1 MKQKNKIA
9 IVLFLMLG
17 AIAIWLIMRNNNS
30 TIKQTLKD
38 FAVKDTTSIDK
49 VFLADKKGRSIT
61 LEKQSPG
68 KWLVNGKY
76 EARNDAVQT
85 LIYTINKVEV
95 KEPVSKKAH
104 DNIVKKLAAEAVK
117 CEIYSGG
124 KLIKAYYVGSET
136 QDMTGT
142 YMILIDLNTMQTS
155 AKPFVTYIPGFQGFL
170 TTRYF
175 TEEIGWRDR
184 TVFNYIPPDIKSV
197 RMETPGAPDKSFEV
211 LNLGENLFDIKLLE
225 TGKSLK
231 NIDTIAIKQY
241 LSYFQNLNFESF
253 EVEMSP
259 QQMDSV
265 KQTTP
270 TNIITVTLQNG
281 EKNEV
286 KFYPRKPKNGVTEI
300 DGKKIEFDPDRMN
313 ATMNNGKD
321 FVFVQYF
328 MFGKIMPSPDYFI
341 KK

>member
-1 MKQKNKIA
+1 MKKNKIIIILF
-9 IVLFLMLG
+9 IVLG
-17 AIAIWLIMRNNNS
+17 ALTIWFIVNNNTS
-30 TIKQTLKD
+30 TIKQTLRD
-38 FAVKDTTSIDK
+38 FAVKDTTIIDK
-49 VFLADKKGRSIT
+49 IFLADKKGRSIT
-61 LEKQSPG
+61 LEKKSPG
-68 KWLVNGKY
+68 KWIVNGKY

-95 KEPVSKKAH
+95 KEPVSKKAQ
-104 DNIVKKLAAEAVK
+104 DNVVKKLAAEAVK
-117 CEIYSGG
+117 CEVYSNE

-142 YMILIDLNTMQTS
+142 YMILIDLNTMETS

-184 TVFNYIPPDIKSV
+184 TVFNYIPTEIKSV
-197 RMETPGAPDKSFEV
+197 KMETPAAPDKSFEV
-211 LNLGENLFDIKLLE
+211 FYLSENLFDIKLLS
-225 TGKSLK
+225 TGKSFN
-231 NIDTIAIKQY
+231 NIDTLSIKQY

-253 EVEMSP
+253 EVDMTP

-270 TNIITVTLQNG
+270 TNIITVTLNNG
-281 EKNEV
+281 EKNQV
-286 KFYPRKPKNGVTEI
+286 KFYPRKPKHGVTEI

-313 ATMNNGKD
+313 ATMNDGKD